1 MWNYLFLEEN
11 CMILIIWS
19 NKGLTCILHTGTRYK
34 STESQYSLDKEIKEF
49 YWRSQKLQVLW
60 LKVCIVIWYDVIM
73 SPAWPGLPFPFG
85 IHPLLS
91 LVLWHTSATTSRSS
105 LKKRRGAYHHPW
117 LAKMYP
123 PWTLIS
129 WLKL

>member
-1 MWNYLFLEEN
+1 MWNYLFLVEN
-11 CMILIIWS
+11 CMNLIIWS
-19 NKGLTCILHTGTRYK
+19 KKGLILQTGTKYE

-49 YWRSQKLQVLW
+49 YWRSQKLKVLW
-60 LKVCIVIWYDVIM
+60 LKVYIVIWYDVIM
-73 SPAWPGLPFPFG
+73 SPEWPELPFSFG

-91 LVLWHTSATTSRSS
+91 LVLWHTSATSSTSS
-105 LKKRRGAYHHPW
+105 LEKRRGAYHHPW